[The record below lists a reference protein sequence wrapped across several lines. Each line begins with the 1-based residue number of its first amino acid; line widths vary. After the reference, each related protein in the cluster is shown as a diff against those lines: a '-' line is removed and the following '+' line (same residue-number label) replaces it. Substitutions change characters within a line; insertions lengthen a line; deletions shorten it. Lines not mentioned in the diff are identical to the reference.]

1 MRKIFALLLLACL
14 TAADAGAQLLYK
26 VSGNGLEKSSYIIG
40 THHLCNAGF
49 ASQVTGVR
57 DALVATDQVY
67 GELIVADA
75 EKPDT
80 VKMLSRMM
88 YLPGGDTLRDVLSAT
103 QYKEVDAFLKRLMG
117 VGLSS
122 PQVMEKM
129 GRMTPAALAVELQKV
144 IYMTRHMGEYDPS
157 SSLDKYFQAQAV
169 KNNEPVG
176 GLETVERQGRMMF
189 DKPMKRQV
197 EALMCLIH
205 HEDEY
210 ADSMDELTDA
220 YCSQDLDK
228 LQKAVEKEYGSSC
241 AMTAEEKKE
250 LIDDRNDAWVK
261 VMPGIMKERPTF
273 FAVGAAHLLGAKGV
287 LQQLRDAGYTVEG
300 VK

>member
-26 VSGNGLEKSSYIIG
+26 VSGNGLEKPSYIIG

-169 KNNEPVG
+169 KNN
-176 GLETVERQGRMMF
+176 
-189 DKPMKRQV
+189 
-197 EALMCLIH
+197 
-205 HEDEY
+205 
-210 ADSMDELTDA
+210 
-220 YCSQDLDK
+220 
-228 LQKAVEKEYGSSC
+228 
-241 AMTAEEKKE
+241 
-250 LIDDRNDAWVK
+250 
-261 VMPGIMKERPTF
+261 
-273 FAVGAAHLLGAKGV
+273 
-287 LQQLRDAGYTVEG
+287 
-300 VK
+300 